1 METAGHT
8 VRVSVWLGGLLNLR
22 PMVFKYSQSDE
33 VIKLSTRGVA
43 IGIMVHINNIDR
55 NSEIAILRRP
65 GQDDFQYT
73 VEMITN
79 KTNTG
84 TGFTVMDDNSGIKCS
99 GFASPKYVYIYPIGN
114 TDVTF

>member
-1 METAGHT
+1 MEISGQ
-8 VRVSVWLGGLLNLR
+8 SVQLSSRLGGLLNLR
-22 PMVFKYSQSDE
+22 AMVFKYSQSDE

-43 IGIMVHINNIDR
+43 IGIMVHINNTDR

-73 VEMITN
+73 VEMITD

-84 TGFTVMDDNSGIKCS
+84 TGFTVMDDNSGIKCN
-99 GFASPKYVYIYPIGN
+99 GFSSPKFVYIYPIGN
-114 TDVTF
+114 TDVSF